1 MDVSKASSGPF
12 LWITALKLCVWWI
25 EPKSIAIFW
34 ANLQVAGNNFK
45 PLSLWHLQLI
55 SIVLNLRGQTLR
67 DCKPSDLDDSFISMH
82 CAECLPGFNEQWAC
96 ETESVRAQLFQRKFS
111 DYLFILDPFLK
122 WPENYCHWD
131 FVFENG
137 FVKYRGYLESQLLWS
152 HIWNR
157 AKLELMNCL
166 GNHLVALLDCTSLC
180 NGSSIT

>member
-1 MDVSKASSGPF
+1 M
-12 LWITALKLCVWWI
+12 CVMNWT
-25 EPKSIAIFW
+25 KKHSNFG

-55 SIVLNLRGQTLR
+55 SIVLNLRGQILR

-122 WPENYCHWD
+122 WGEKYCHWD

-137 FVKYRGYLESQLLWS
+137 FVKYRRYLESQLLWS

-157 AKLELMNCL
+157 AKLELIKWIVWEIIWWHCWIVPLSVMI
-166 GNHLVALLDCTSLC
+166 LLSHKICMYACSFQEGYWL
-180 NGSSIT
+180 